1 MTHNQIDFARHREE
15 RRHNIV
21 GERETSRHN
30 KASESIGSI
39 SAAAAASQASAS
51 HRMATETAR
60 HNLTT
65 EGINWYTAENAAALQ
80 SAQAQQQLALAAK
93 TASEVGVEQQKADA
107 ATKEAST
114 HRGAAYAEGFK
125 DVAVGAS
132 SIIKS
137 AGELIKS
144 GSRIHGGV
152 RSVLP
157 TS

>member
-1 MTHNQIDFARHREE
+1 MTHNQIDFARHKEE
-15 RRHNIV
+15 RRHNLV
-21 GERETSRHN
+21 GERETIRHN

-65 EGINWYTAENAAALQ
+65 EDINWYTAENTAALQ
-80 SAQAQQQLALAAK
+80 SAQAEQQTALADK
-93 TASEVGVEQQKADA
+93 TTSEIGVEQQKADA
-107 ATKEAST
+107 ATKEAAT
-114 HRGAAYAEGFK
+114 HRGSAYAEGFK
-125 DVAVGAS
+125 DVAIGVS
-132 SIIKS
+132 SIIKA
-137 AGELIKS
+137 AGELAKG
-144 GSRIHGGV
+144 GSRIHGGI

>member
-65 EGINWYTAENAAALQ
+65 ENINWYTAKNAAMLQ
-80 SAQAQQQLALAAK
+80 EAQAQQQMALADK
-93 TASEVGVEQQKADA
+93 TTSEVGVEQQKADA
-107 ATKEAST
+107 ATKDAST
-114 HRGAAYAEGFK
+114 RRGSAYAEGFK

-132 SIIKS
+132 SIINS
-137 AGELIKS
+137 ASSLVKGS
-144 GSRIHGGV
+144 SRIHGGV